1 MLKDNLIAA
10 TNTPSSAAAW
20 HAKKALQ
27 AHYTLI
33 LGQVTATLTKH
44 SLSHLT
50 IEELKA
56 YAAGLVVPSGA
67 DSALLGFFGGAT
79 SLGGL
84 AGLHEGD
91 GAADFLGFL
100 FLAGELGGLEPTLLF
115 ALCGV
120 PLLPLSK

>member
-1 MLKDNLIAA
+1 MA
-10 TNTPSSAAAW
+10 
-20 HAKKALQ
+20 
-27 AHYTLI
+27 
-33 LGQVTATLTKH
+33 QVTATLTKH
-44 SLSHLT
+44 GLSHLT

-67 DSALLGFFGGAT
+67 LFSLFDGAT
-79 SLGGL
+79 GLGGL

-100 FLAGELGGLEPTLLF
+100 LLADELGGLESTLLF

-120 PLLPLSK
+120 SLFFPLPK